1 MSKVWNFT
9 HFRFLLIATM
19 SIDSG
24 FVIAIGT
31 AVLLVMAVF
40 IIIFVA
46 YYQQKQ
52 AKQQLAYKELQAQ
65 HRRDLMA
72 ATFRGQEEER
82 KRLAE
87 DMHDGIG
94 TMLSVTKMSLNQLE
108 RQVGGDMQ
116 TSFLFQKTRSMI
128 DETMTNVRR
137 ISRNLVPTTLERFGL
152 LAALEELA
160 DRATDDDVE
169 VELIYPEPVIP
180 FSPALELMLYRIAQE
195 LVNNAI
201 RHARAKRISIQVYSV
216 EREARLSV
224 IDDGV
229 GFDFDRVMEN
239 KQGGLGLR
247 NIESRL
253 SVVNGHVTFDVAPGR
268 GSQIHVQVQLLDAQP
283 VDLLS

>member
-1 MSKVWNFT
+1 MSVD
-9 HFRFLLIATM
+9 A
-19 SIDSG
+19 G
-24 FVIAIGT
+24 FVIAVGT
-31 AVLLVMAVF
+31 AVLLMMAVF

-52 AKQQLAYKELQAQ
+52 ARQQLAFKELQAQ

-94 TMLSVTKMSLNQLE
+94 TMLSITKMSLNQLE
-108 RQVGGDMQ
+108 QQLGGEVKVGFQ
-116 TSFLFQKTRSMI
+116 FQKTRSMI

-152 LAALEELA
+152 LAALEELT
-160 DRATDDDVE
+160 DRATDSETE
-169 VELIYPEPVIP
+169 VQLIYPESDLHFPP
-180 FSPALELMLYRIAQE
+180 TLDLMLYRIAQE

-201 RHARAKRISIQVYSV
+201 RHARARHIIVQVFTF
-216 EREARLSV
+216 EKEIRLSV
-224 IDDGV
+224 MDDGV
-229 GFDFDRVMEN
+229 GFDFDAVMEN

-253 SVVNGHVTFDVAPGR
+253 NVVNGHVTFDVAPGR
-268 GSQIHVQVQLLDAQP
+268 GSQIHVQVHLYDAQP
-283 VDLLS
+283 VDLMS

>member
-1 MSKVWNFT
+1 
-9 HFRFLLIATM
+9 M

-31 AVLLVMAVF
+31 AVLLMMAVF

-52 AKQQLAYKELQAQ
+52 AKQQLAFKELQVQ
-65 HRRDLMA
+65 HRRELME
-72 ATFRGQEEER
+72 ATLQGQEEER

-108 RQVGGDMQ
+108 RQLGGEIQVGFQ
-116 TSFLFQKTRSMI
+116 FQKTRSMI

-152 LAALEELA
+152 QAALEELA
-160 DRATDDDVE
+160 DRATDSETDVQ
-169 VELIYPEPVIP
+169 LAYQEPVIP
-180 FSPALELMLYRIAQE
+180 FLPALDLMLYRIAQE
-195 LVNNAI
+195 LVNNAM
-201 RHARAKRISIQVYSV
+201 RHARAKHIIIQLFSV
-216 EREARLSV
+216 ENEVRLSV
-224 IDDGV
+224 LDDGI
-229 GFDFDRVMEN
+229 GFDFDAVMEN
-239 KQGGLGLR
+239 KLGGLGLR

-268 GSQIHVQVQLLDAQP
+268 GSQIHVQVRLHDAQP

>member
-1 MSKVWNFT
+1 
-9 HFRFLLIATM
+9 M

-24 FVIAIGT
+24 FVIAVGT
-31 AVLLVMAVF
+31 AVLLIMAVF

-52 AKQQLAYKELQAQ
+52 AKQQLAYKEMQAQ

-108 RQVGGDMQ
+108 RQVGGDVQ
-116 TSFLFQKTRSMI
+116 VSFQFQKTRSMI

-160 DRATDDDVE
+160 DRATDNDVDIQLAYTE
-169 VELIYPEPVIP
+169 PEMP
-180 FSPALELMLYRIAQE
+180 FPPALDLMLYRIAQE

-201 RHARAKRISIQVYSV
+201 RHARAQHVIVQLFSV
-216 EREARLSV
+216 NNEVRLSV

-229 GFDFDRVMEN
+229 GFDFDAVTEN

-268 GSQIHVQVQLLDAQP
+268 GSQIHVQVRLHDAQP

>member
-1 MSKVWNFT
+1 
-9 HFRFLLIATM
+9 M

-24 FVIAIGT
+24 FVIAVGT
-31 AVLLVMAVF
+31 AVLLMMAVF

-52 AKQQLAYKELQAQ
+52 AKQQLSLKELQAQ
-65 HRRDLMA
+65 HRRELMA

-94 TMLSVTKMSLNQLE
+94 TMLSITKMSLNQLE
-108 RQVGGDMQ
+108 RKLGGEVQVG
-116 TSFLFQKTRSMI
+116 FEFQKTRSMI

-152 LAALEELA
+152 LAALEELI
-160 DRATDDDVE
+160 DRANDGELE
-169 VELIYPEPVIP
+169 VQLVYPESAVQIP
-180 FSPALELMLYRIAQE
+180 PALELMLYRIAQE

-201 RHARAKRISIQVYSV
+201 KHARARHITVQLLCIDN
-216 EREARLSV
+216 EIRLSV
-224 IDDGV
+224 VDDGV
-229 GFDFDRVMEN
+229 GFDFDAIMEN
-239 KQGGLGLR
+239 RQGGLGLR
-247 NIESRL
+247 TIESRL
-253 SVVNGHVTFDVAPGR
+253 NVVNGHVTFDVAPGR
-268 GSQIHVQVQLLDAQP
+268 GSQIHVQVHLHDAQP

>member
-1 MSKVWNFT
+1 
-9 HFRFLLIATM
+9 M

-24 FVIAIGT
+24 FVIAVGT
-31 AVLLVMAVF
+31 AVLLIMAVF

-108 RQVGGDMQ
+108 RQVGGDVQ
-116 TSFLFQKTRSMI
+116 VGFQFQKTRSMI

-137 ISRNLVPTTLERFGL
+137 ISRNLVPTTLERF
-152 LAALEELA
+152 
-160 DRATDDDVE
+160 
-169 VELIYPEPVIP
+169 
-180 FSPALELMLYRIAQE
+180 RIA
-195 LVNNAI
+195 
-201 RHARAKRISIQVYSV
+201 
-216 EREARLSV
+216 
-224 IDDGV
+224 
-229 GFDFDRVMEN
+229 
-239 KQGGLGLR
+239 GGTWKNWPTGPP
-247 NIESRL
+247 IMMSKF
-253 SVVNGHVTFDVAPGR
+253 S
-268 GSQIHVQVQLLDAQP
+268 
-283 VDLLS
+283 

>member
-1 MSKVWNFT
+1 
-9 HFRFLLIATM
+9 M

-24 FVIAIGT
+24 FSIAVGT
-31 AVLLVMAVF
+31 AVLLMMAVF

-52 AKQQLAYKELQAQ
+52 AKQQLALQEIQAQ
-65 HRRDLMA
+65 HRRELMA

-94 TMLSVTKMSLNQLE
+94 TMLSITKMSLNQLE
-108 RQVGGDMQ
+108 KKLGSEVQVG
-116 TSFLFQKTRSMI
+116 FEIQKTRSMI

-152 LAALEELA
+152 LAALEELT
-160 DRATDDDVE
+160 DRANDGDLDVQ
-169 VELIYPEPVIP
+169 LTFPESPTQFP
-180 FSPALELMLYRIAQE
+180 PALELMFYRITQE

-201 RHARAKRISIQVYSV
+201 RHARARYIAVQLICFDNEV
-216 EREARLSV
+216 RLSV
-224 IDDGV
+224 TDDGI
-229 GFDFDRVMEN
+229 GFDFDAIMEN
-239 KQGGLGLR
+239 RQGGLGLR
-247 NIESRL
+247 TIESRL
-253 SVVNGHVTFDVAPGR
+253 SIVNGHVTFNVAPGR
-268 GSQIHVQVQLLDAQP
+268 GSQIHVQVPLYDAQP

>member
-1 MSKVWNFT
+1 
-9 HFRFLLIATM
+9 M
-19 SIDSG
+19 SIDTG
-24 FVIAIGT
+24 FVIAVGT

-52 AKQQLAYKELQAQ
+52 ANQQLAFKELQAK

-72 ATFRGQEEER
+72 ATLRGQEEER

-94 TMLSVTKMSLNQLE
+94 TMLSVMKMSLNQLE
-108 RQVGGDMQ
+108 KQVGGEGKVGFQ
-116 TSFLFQKTRSMI
+116 FQKTRSMI

-160 DRATDDDVE
+160 DRASDGDTAVQ
-169 VELIYPEPVIP
+169 LTYPESDVHFPP
-180 FSPALELMLYRIAQE
+180 GFDLMLYRISQE

-201 RHARAKRISIQVYSV
+201 RHARARHILIQLISFNNEV
-216 EREARLSV
+216 RLSV
-224 IDDGV
+224 VDDGI
-229 GFDFDRVMEN
+229 GFDFDAVTEN
-239 KQGGLGLR
+239 RQSGLGLQ

-268 GSQIHVQVQLLDAQP
+268 GSQIHVQVQLHEAQP

>member
-1 MSKVWNFT
+1 MP
-9 HFRFLLIATM
+9 
-19 SIDSG
+19 IDSG
-24 FVIAIGT
+24 FTIAVGT
-31 AVLLVMAVF
+31 AMLLMMAVF

-52 AKQQLAYKELQAQ
+52 AKQQLAFKEMQAQ
-65 HRRDLMA
+65 HRQALME

-94 TMLSVTKMSLNQLE
+94 TMLSITKMSLNQLE
-108 RQVGGDMQ
+108 KKAGGDAL
-116 TSFLFQKTRSMI
+116 TSHEFQKTRSMI

-160 DRATDDDVE
+160 DRATDKEIGVE
-169 VELIYPEPVIP
+169 IIYPESDYL
-180 FSPALELMLYRIAQE
+180 FSPALNLMLYRIAQE

-201 RHARAKRISIQVYSV
+201 RHARANHITVQVLQFDDEV
-216 EREARLSV
+216 RLSV
-224 IDDGV
+224 LDDGI
-229 GFDFDRVMEN
+229 GFDFDAVMEDR
-239 KQGGLGLR
+239 QAGLGLR

-253 SVVNGHVTFDVAPGR
+253 NVVNGHATFDVAPGR
-268 GSQIHVQVQLLDAQP
+268 GSQIHVQVNLQKAQP

>member
-1 MSKVWNFT
+1 
-9 HFRFLLIATM
+9 M

-31 AVLLVMAVF
+31 AVLLIMAVF

-108 RQVGGDMQ
+108 RQVGGDVQ

-160 DRATDDDVE
+160 DRATDNDIE
-169 VELIYPEPVIP
+169 IQLTYPEAVIP
-180 FSPALELMLYRIAQE
+180 FPPALDLMLYRIAQE

-201 RHARAKRISIQVYSV
+201 RHARARHILIHVYSID
-216 EREARLSV
+216 REARLSV

-229 GFDFDRVMEN
+229 GFDFDAVMEN
-239 KQGGLGLR
+239 RQGGLGLR

-253 SVVNGHVTFDVAPGR
+253 SVMNGHVTFDVAPGR
-268 GSQIHVQVQLLDAQP
+268 GSQIHIQVQLHDAQP

>member
-169 VELIYPEPVIP
+169 VELIYPEQVIP

>member
-1 MSKVWNFT
+1 MK
-9 HFRFLLIATM
+9 LYIA
-19 SIDSG
+19 
-24 FVIAIGT
+24 VGT

-52 AKQQLAYKELQAQ
+52 ARQQLALNELQQQ
-65 HRRDLMA
+65 HRRELMA

-87 DMHDGIG
+87 DLHDGIG

-108 RQVGGDMQ
+108 RQMNGDIAMR
-116 TSFLFQKTRSMI
+116 TSLQVQKTRSMI

-137 ISRNLVPTTLERFGL
+137 ISRDLVPTTLERFGL
-152 LAALEELA
+152 LPALEELA
-160 DRATDDDVE
+160 DRATDG
-169 VELIYPEPVIP
+169 ELQVHLDCPESITDLP
-180 FSPALELMLYRIAQE
+180 SPLTLMLYRIAQE

-201 RHARAKRISIQVYSV
+201 RHARARHITIQLHHLCTEV
-216 EREARLSV
+216 RLSV

-229 GFDFDRVMEN
+229 GFDFDAVMED
-239 KQGGLGLR
+239 KQRGLGLR

-253 SVVNGHVTFDVAPGR
+253 SVVNGHATFDVAPGR
-268 GSQIHVQVQLLDAQP
+268 GSQIHAQVRLPEDTP
-283 VDLLS
+283 VAVAGVA

>member
-1 MSKVWNFT
+1 MSV
-9 HFRFLLIATM
+9 
-19 SIDSG
+19 DSG
-24 FVIAIGT
+24 FVIAVGT
-31 AVLLVMAVF
+31 AVLLMMAVF

-52 AKQQLAYKELQAQ
+52 AKQQLALQELKAQ
-65 HRRDLMA
+65 YRRDLMV

-82 KRLAE
+82 RRLAE

-108 RQVGGDMQ
+108 QQLGGEVQVGFQ
-116 TSFLFQKTRSMI
+116 FQKTRSMI

-152 LAALEELA
+152 LAAFEELA
-160 DRATDDDVE
+160 DRATDNE
-169 VELIYPEPVIP
+169 TQVELIYPESTVPLL
-180 FSPALELMLYRIAQE
+180 PALELMIYRIAQE
-195 LVNNAI
+195 LLNNAL
-201 RHARAKRISIQVYSV
+201 RHARARHITLQLISFDNEV
-216 EREARLSV
+216 RLSV
-224 IDDGV
+224 IDDGI
-229 GFDFDRVMEN
+229 GFDFDAVMEN
-239 KQGGLGLR
+239 RQGGLGLR

-268 GSQIHVQVQLLDAQP
+268 GSQIHVQIRLHDAQP

>member
-1 MSKVWNFT
+1 MGAGFT
-9 HFRFLLIATM
+9 IA
-19 SIDSG
+19 
-24 FVIAIGT
+24 VGT
-31 AVLLVMAVF
+31 VVLLMMAVF

-52 AKQQLAYKELQAQ
+52 AKQQLAFKELQAQ
-65 HRRDLMA
+65 HRRELME

-82 KRLAE
+82 RRLAE

-94 TMLSVTKMSLNQLE
+94 TMLSITKMSLNQLE
-108 RQVGGDMQ
+108 QQLGGEVQVGFQ
-116 TSFLFQKTRSMI
+116 FQKTRAMI

-160 DRATDDDVE
+160 DRATDGDTDVHL
-169 VELIYPEPVIP
+169 VYPDPDAQYL
-180 FSPALELMLYRIAQE
+180 PALELMLYRIAQE
-195 LVNNAI
+195 LLNNAI
-201 RHARAKRISIQVYSV
+201 RHARAKHITIQLVQFENEV
-216 EREARLSV
+216 RLSV
-224 IDDGV
+224 MDDGI
-229 GFDFDRVMEN
+229 GFDFDAVMEN

-253 SVVNGHVTFDVAPGR
+253 NVVNGHVTFDVAPGR
-268 GSQIHVQVQLLDAQP
+268 GSQIHVQVHLRDTQP

>member
-1 MSKVWNFT
+1 MSVD
-9 HFRFLLIATM
+9 A
-19 SIDSG
+19 G
-24 FVIAIGT
+24 FVIAVGT
-31 AVLLVMAVF
+31 AVLLMMAVF

-52 AKQQLAYKELQAQ
+52 AKQQLVFKELQVQ
-65 HRRDLMA
+65 HRRDLME

-94 TMLSVTKMSLNQLE
+94 TMLSITKMTLNQLE
-108 RQVGGDMQ
+108 IQVGGDQ
-116 TSFLFQKTRSMI
+116 KARFQFQKTRSMI

-152 LAALEELA
+152 LAALEELT
-160 DRATDDDVE
+160 DRATDNERE
-169 VELIYPEPVIP
+169 VHLVCPESTAKFPTT
-180 FSPALELMLYRIAQE
+180 LDLMLYRITQE

-201 RHARAKRISIQVYSV
+201 RHARARHITVQLLTFNNEV
-216 EREARLSV
+216 RLSV
-224 IDDGV
+224 VDDGV
-229 GFDFDRVMEN
+229 GFDFDAVMEN
-239 KQGGLGLR
+239 KQAGLGLR

-268 GSQIHVQVQLLDAQP
+268 GSQIHIQVQLYDAQP
-283 VDLLS
+283 VKLLS

>member
-1 MSKVWNFT
+1 MSINAGFIVAVGT
-9 HFRFLLIATM
+9 AILLI
-19 SIDSG
+19 
-24 FVIAIGT
+24 
-31 AVLLVMAVF
+31 MAVF

-52 AKQQLAYKELQAQ
+52 TQQQLAIKELQAR
-65 HRRDLMA
+65 HRQQLME

-94 TMLSVTKMSLNQLE
+94 TMLSITKMSLNQLE
-108 RQVGGDMQ
+108 KQLGSTMELALQ
-116 TSFLFQKTRSMI
+116 FQKTRSMI

-160 DRATDDDVE
+160 ERATTPETDVQLVYTE
-169 VELIYPEPVIP
+169 SATQLLPVT
-180 FSPALELMLYRIAQE
+180 ELMFYRIAQE

-201 RHARAKRISIQVYSV
+201 RHARASHITIQLVYFESEV
-216 EREARLSV
+216 RLSV
-224 IDDGV
+224 LDDGV
-229 GFDFDRVMEN
+229 GFDVDAVMEN
-239 KQGGLGLR
+239 RQTGLGLR

-253 SVVNGHVTFDVAPGR
+253 NVVNGHVTFDSSPGR
-268 GSQIHVQVQLLDAQP
+268 GSRTHVQVHLHEVHPAKIM
-283 VDLLS
+283 S

>member
-1 MSKVWNFT
+1 
-9 HFRFLLIATM
+9 M

-24 FVIAIGT
+24 FVIAVGT
-31 AVLLVMAVF
+31 AVLLMMAVF

-52 AKQQLAYKELQAQ
+52 AKQQLALKELQAQ
-65 HRRDLMA
+65 HRRELMA

-94 TMLSVTKMSLNQLE
+94 TMLSITKMSLNQLE
-108 RQVGGDMQ
+108 KKLGGEVQVG
-116 TSFLFQKTRSMI
+116 FEFQKTRSMI

-152 LAALEELA
+152 LAALEELV
-160 DRATDDDVE
+160 DRANDGDLE
-169 VELIYPEPVIP
+169 VQLNYPESPTQFP
-180 FSPALELMLYRIAQE
+180 PALELMLYRITQE
-195 LVNNAI
+195 LTNNAI
-201 RHARAKRISIQVYSV
+201 RHARARRITIQLICFDNEV
-216 EREARLSV
+216 RLSV
-224 IDDGV
+224 IDDGI
-229 GFDFDRVMEN
+229 GFDFDAIMEN
-239 KQGGLGLR
+239 RQGGLGLR
-247 NIESRL
+247 TIESRL

-268 GSQIHVQVQLLDAQP
+268 GSQIHVQVRLHDAQP

>member
-1 MSKVWNFT
+1 
-9 HFRFLLIATM
+9 M
-19 SIDSG
+19 SIDSS
-24 FVIAIGT
+24 FMIAVGT
-31 AVLLVMAVF
+31 AVLLMMAVF

-52 AKQQLAYKELQAQ
+52 AKQQLALKELQAQ
-65 HRRDLMA
+65 HRRELMA

-94 TMLSVTKMSLNQLE
+94 TMLSITKMSLNQLE
-108 RQVGGDMQ
+108 QKLGGELQVG
-116 TSFLFQKTRSMI
+116 FEFQKTRSMI

-160 DRATDDDVE
+160 DRATDGDLE
-169 VELIYPEPVIP
+169 VQLNYPETPVQL
-180 FSPALELMLYRIAQE
+180 PAPLELMLYRITQE

-201 RHARAKRISIQVYSV
+201 RHARAEHITIQLICFDNEV
-216 EREARLSV
+216 RLSV
-224 IDDGV
+224 VDDGI
-229 GFDFDRVMEN
+229 GFDFDAIMEN
-239 KQGGLGLR
+239 RQGGLGLR
-247 NIESRL
+247 TIESRL
-253 SVVNGHVTFDVAPGR
+253 NVVNGHVTFDVAPGR
-268 GSQIHVQVQLLDAQP
+268 GSQIHVQVGLRDAQP